1 MRHKDDA
8 VAIRVV
14 TTLPAV
20 PPVRKQK
27 SIAFS
32 MLSPKIKIFGD
43 PVKKIPQNLQMWD
56 FFCIFVQ
63 YIAHHERTMR
73 EVKNKLYIMKRYLSI
88 LLAAIALLG
97 LNRQQARANDYMEHT
112 ENYTVYASGID
123 KIHFSIPVWVHGAW
137 YERSYLTLPGSQFS
151 YVYKDDHVVIIRNK
165 QKYDVTGIKL

>member
-1 MRHKDDA
+1 
-8 VAIRVV
+8 
-14 TTLPAV
+14 
-20 PPVRKQK
+20 
-27 SIAFS
+27 
-32 MLSPKIKIFGD
+32 
-43 PVKKIPQNLQMWD
+43 
-56 FFCIFVQ
+56 
-63 YIAHHERTMR
+63 
-73 EVKNKLYIMKRYLSI
+73 MKRYLSI

-137 YERSYLTLPGSQFS
+137 YERSYLALPGSQFS